1 MPSYLWTGNSNISSI
16 SLFKFPSPFC
26 DFKIV
31 ICMYIKQV
39 FKVSSFIDFNKHTCN
54 RQQYVC
60 DKNRYR
66 FPDRWDNRWDPNTEV
81 NHYPR
86 RTDQLSFLLSKRRSQ
101 ERLPDWVF
109 HHKSRTVVLAYCV
122 PRDATFVMK
131 FKIGKDKL
139 QNTKVDTL
147 QEVQDDAVGGKYFFD
162 QTVG

>member
-1 MPSYLWTGNSNISSI
+1 MQHFINIFIYI
-16 SLFKFPSPFC
+16 SKSLVTFF
-26 DFKIV
+26 DFKII
-31 ICMYIKQV
+31 ICMYIKQA
-39 FKVSSFIDFNKHTCN
+39 FKVSSFLDFNKHTCN

-139 QNTKVDTL
+139 QSTKVDTL

>member
-1 MPSYLWTGNSNISSI
+1 MVT
-16 SLFKFPSPFC
+16 FF

-39 FKVSSFIDFNKHTCN
+39 FKVSSFLDFNKHTCN

-139 QNTKVDTL
+139 QSTKVDTL